1 MRSLI
6 EDLMWDDLQSS
17 IRDLVRGGKLEFYME
32 SEGDSLLTVGYV
44 READTLRLL
53 QYFWYSEFDVF

>member
-53 QYFWYSEFDVF
+53 QYF

>member
-6 EDLMWDDLQSS
+6 WDDLQGS

-32 SEGDSLLTVGYV
+32 SEEDSLLTVWYV
-44 READTLRLL
+44 KEADTLRLL
-53 QYFWYSEFDVF
+53 GYF